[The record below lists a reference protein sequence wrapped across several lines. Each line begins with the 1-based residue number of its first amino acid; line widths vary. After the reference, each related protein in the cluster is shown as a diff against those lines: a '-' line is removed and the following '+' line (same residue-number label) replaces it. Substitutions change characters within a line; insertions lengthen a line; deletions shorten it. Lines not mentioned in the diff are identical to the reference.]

1 MEDNMSLIEF
11 ENENDYSAII
21 KVVGVGGGGSN
32 AINSM
37 VADNI
42 RGVEFIIANTDVQS
56 LDKSECPGKVQIGGE
71 LTRGLG
77 AGSNPETGRNAAE
90 ESENIIRDMLN
101 GSDMVFITAGM
112 GGGTGT
118 GAAPVISRIAK
129 ETGALTVGVV
139 TKPFPFEGKRR
150 MKQAEEGIAELK
162 KVVDTLIVIPNQKL
176 LSYVGQQ
183 TSFKEAF
190 SMVDDILKQAVCS
203 ISDLI
208 IIPGLINLDFA
219 DVKTV
224 MHNMGDAIMGTGI
237 AKGQERAILAA
248 QQAISSPL
256 LDTQSISGAKGVIVN
271 ITAGEDMTLKELSA
285 ATKII
290 FEEAGKDVDLFS
302 GYVLD
307 KNMGD
312 ELKVTVIA
320 TGFNS
325 KPIEQMEKSQDILR
339 GNYNRKSEEIMEIE
353 DTPLFRESS
362 SNNSSTFNKNE
373 EIDLEKDSS
382 VVSADP
388 KIISDGLTEVENLSY
403 NEARLAGMF
412 GMNIL
417 DPIAIK
423 EILENGVSVP
433 IVITD
438 IRNPEKTNDFSSWAV
453 DTIADFSHAELRHQT
468 KVSILAGVSTM
479 MVSTSSCEMPLSRIL
494 GTIFSKT

>member
-56 LDKSECPGKVQIGGE
+56 LDKSECPGKVQIGAE

-90 ESENIIRDMLN
+90 ESENIIRDMLD

-208 IIPGLINLDFA
+208 VIPGLINLDFA
-219 DVKTV
+219 DVKC
-224 MHNMGDAIMGTGI
+224 IMGSMGKALMGSGTAAG
-237 AKGQERAILAA
+237 ENRAVEAA
-248 QQAISSPL
+248 QKAISSPL
-256 LDTQSISGAKGVIVN
+256 LDEATVDGARGILIN
-271 ITAGEDMTLKELSA
+271 ITGGENLTLMEINEASEMIQKNAHEDA
-285 ATKII
+285 HII
-290 FEEAGKDVDLFS
+290 FGSVIDQQME
-302 GYVLD
+302 
-307 KNMGD
+307 D
-312 ELKVTVIA
+312 EIRVTVIA
-320 TGFNS
+320 TGFDQATESPVEVRPKLRKVVGGN
-325 KPIEQMEKSQDILR
+325 PQIESDDSASSFKHLKTLASSIKDENQDSGNLNANFEIPTFLR
-339 GNYNRKSEEIMEIE
+339 KH
-353 DTPLFRESS
+353 
-362 SNNSSTFNKNE
+362 
-373 EIDLEKDSS
+373 
-382 VVSADP
+382 AD
-388 KIISDGLTEVENLSY
+388 
-403 NEARLAGMF
+403 
-412 GMNIL
+412 
-417 DPIAIK
+417 
-423 EILENGVSVP
+423 
-433 IVITD
+433 
-438 IRNPEKTNDFSSWAV
+438 
-453 DTIADFSHAELRHQT
+453 
-468 KVSILAGVSTM
+468 
-479 MVSTSSCEMPLSRIL
+479 
-494 GTIFSKT
+494 

>member
-1 MEDNMSLIEF
+1 MSLIEF

-32 AINSM
+32 AVNSM

-56 LDKSECPGKVQIGGE
+56 LDKSECPGKVQIGAE

-90 ESENIIRDMLN
+90 ESENIIRDMLG

-162 KVVDTLIVIPNQKL
+162 EVVDTLIVIPNQKL

-208 IIPGLINLDFA
+208 VIPGLINLDFA
-219 DVKTV
+219 DVKC
-224 MHNMGDAIMGTGI
+224 IMGSMGKALMGSGTAAG
-237 AKGQERAILAA
+237 ENRAVEAA
-248 QQAISSPL
+248 QKAISSPL
-256 LDTQSISGAKGVIVN
+256 LDEATVDGARGILIN
-271 ITAGEDMTLKELSA
+271 ITGGENLTLMEINEASEMIQKNAHEDA
-285 ATKII
+285 HII
-290 FEEAGKDVDLFS
+290 FGSVIDQQME
-302 GYVLD
+302 
-307 KNMGD
+307 D
-312 ELKVTVIA
+312 EMRVTVIA
-320 TGFNS
+320 TGFDQETVSPVEVRPKLRKVVGGN
-325 KPIEQMEKSQDILR
+325 PQIESDDSASSFNHLKTLASSIKDENQDSGNLNANFDIPTFLR
-339 GNYNRKSEEIMEIE
+339 KH
-353 DTPLFRESS
+353 
-362 SNNSSTFNKNE
+362 
-373 EIDLEKDSS
+373 
-382 VVSADP
+382 AD
-388 KIISDGLTEVENLSY
+388 
-403 NEARLAGMF
+403 
-412 GMNIL
+412 
-417 DPIAIK
+417 
-423 EILENGVSVP
+423 
-433 IVITD
+433 
-438 IRNPEKTNDFSSWAV
+438 
-453 DTIADFSHAELRHQT
+453 
-468 KVSILAGVSTM
+468 
-479 MVSTSSCEMPLSRIL
+479 
-494 GTIFSKT
+494 